1 MAVSENDFLRLEGDV
16 RSLRTDVNQLQT
28 AGAVENERHKSIV
41 KRLDRIDG
49 HINKLM
55 WLIIAAIIGGLM
67 QFMFSG
73 GLNAGS

>member
-1 MAVSENDFLRLEGDV
+1 MAVSDSEFRRLEGEV
-16 RSLRTDVNQLQT
+16 SNLRTDVNGLMT
-28 AGAVENERHKSIV
+28 AGAVENERHKTIV

-55 WLIIAAIIGGLM
+55 WLIIAAIVGGLM
-67 QFMFSG
+67 QFMLGG